1 MIADQARTVGPG
13 YGELQQW
20 EIAQVM
26 QALAKGQGG
35 SFTVAQAEI
44 AADWANEA
52 RVTAVCLDMV
62 LRGRLAVR
70 VDAAGELLLC
80 CDPDHAGG
88 R

>member
-20 EIAQVM
+20 EVAQVM
-26 QALAKGQGG
+26 QALANGQGG
-35 SFTVAQAEI
+35 SFTEQQAQV

-62 LRGRLAVR
+62 LRGTLNIRINDV
-70 VDAAGELLLC
+70 GELVLC